1 MIIVTTGGDRFE
13 RQMALRLQRSARA
26 LGLSCE
32 LCRWSGDFQPSRERL
47 RFLTVMRTMSE
58 RPGVDLLSVDPD
70 AQLLRRPDVLL
81 DETDFDVAV
90 YYDSKTLVASGPL
103 FLRRNPRVEAL
114 IAAWAER
121 NEAFPE
127 DSDLENLSQ
136 VLAQPPS
143 GLVVRRL
150 PVTYAWIE
158 RRHRRAH
165 PDAQP
170 VIVHYKTDGM
180 ISTRLR
186 KH

>member
-1 MIIVTTGGDRFE
+1 MMIVTTGGDQFE
-13 RQMALRLQRSARA
+13 RQMALRLQRSARV

-32 LCRWSGDFQPSRERL
+32 LCRWSGDFQPSRDRL

-58 RPGVDLLSVDPD
+58 RPGIDLLSMDPE
-70 AQLLRRPDVLL
+70 AQLLRRPDILL

-90 YYDSKTLVASGPL
+90 YYDSRTLKPSGPL
-103 FLRRNPRVEAL
+103 FLRRNARVEAL

-127 DSDLENLSQ
+127 DPDLENLSQ
-136 VLAQPPS
+136 VLARPPQ

-150 PVTYAWIE
+150 PITYAWVE
-158 RRHRRAH
+158 RQHRRGH

-186 KH
+186 KR